1 VSGRFIPLRKNAE
14 IQDRKYSVYTQNIVE
29 TQESE
34 TVKGKDALSTV
45 DTTEIAEGT
54 ETTTEKDEDV
64 QGIFF
69 CLHDEDAKPMNLYF
83 LITKLFHPK
92 QRKKENIFLYIELV
106 VKVFQFIEERDPND
120 ATEFDDN
127 EFVSAI
133 SEIEYDYDEDE
144 EEDESGRSVP
154 DGSLGQ
160 FLSRV
165 DPDTPLG
172 QFLNSVNTF
181 KARIKTDI
189 NLLGRNLRL
198 GLAFIN
204 VG

>member
-1 VSGRFIPLRKNAE
+1 M
-14 IQDRKYSVYTQNIVE
+14 
-29 TQESE
+29 
-34 TVKGKDALSTV
+34 
-45 DTTEIAEGT
+45 
-54 ETTTEKDEDV
+54 
-64 QGIFF
+64 IFF
-69 CLHDEDAKPMNLYF
+69 YS
-83 LITKLFHPK
+83 K
-92 QRKKENIFLYIELV
+92 QRKNIFLYIELV
-106 VKVFQFIEERDPND
+106 VKVILFIEERDPND

-154 DGSLGQ
+154 DGPLGQ

-172 QFLNSVNTF
+172 QFLNRVNTF
-181 KARIKTDI
+181 KARIKTEI

-198 GLAFIN
+198 GLAFLN

>member
-1 VSGRFIPLRKNAE
+1 MWVL
-14 IQDRKYSVYTQNIVE
+14 T
-29 TQESE
+29 
-34 TVKGKDALSTV
+34 
-45 DTTEIAEGT
+45 
-54 ETTTEKDEDV
+54 
-64 QGIFF
+64 
-69 CLHDEDAKPMNLYF
+69 KPMNLYS
-83 LITKLFHPK
+83 LITSYWLENSSSKAKNK
-92 QRKKENIFLYIELV
+92 QTYFCILDWLSIV
-106 VKVFQFIEERDPND
+106 IIFIEERDPND

-154 DGSLGQ
+154 DGPLGQ

-172 QFLNSVNTF
+172 QFLTRVNTF
-181 KARIKTDI
+181 KARIKTEI

-198 GLAFIN
+198 GLAFLN